1 LERRLNQHNRFF
13 KTRGG
18 FWLHASL
25 FRAAVR
31 RVKTETDPTR
41 IAQWAMI
48 ALAGYEFVKSGMGIR
63 EAIQGLIEAQ
73 APNPAVDRFLNMGL
87 SGSTPEVVN

>member
-1 LERRLNQHNRFF
+1 
-13 KTRGG
+13 
-18 FWLHASL
+18 
-25 FRAAVR
+25 
-31 RVKTETDPTR
+31 
-41 IAQWAMI
+41 MI